1 MQKRHINEGCHLL
14 CIYILKYYNFE
25 KQAVFMAKTGC
36 FWVIIKRVFA
46 DYPSELFYAF
56 MLQDITQ
63 KGVSFFP
70 EKIKKIINLYIFVFY
85 FYFFWKKE
93 FDLFTAILQ
102 QGCISLHS
110 LSLKGHKL
118 VTYWIYDIYIVFPA
132 NSGSFLHCLWWQGD
146 KQVCKLFI
154 YT

>member
-1 MQKRHINEGCHLL
+1 
-14 CIYILKYYNFE
+14 
-25 KQAVFMAKTGC
+25 
-36 FWVIIKRVFA
+36 
-46 DYPSELFYAF
+46 

-63 KGVSFFP
+63 KGDFFFP

-118 VTYWIYDIYIVFPA
+118 VTYWIYDIYIAISA
-132 NSGSFLHCLWWQGD
+132 NSGSFVHCLW
-146 KQVCKLFI
+146 
-154 YT
+154 

>member
-1 MQKRHINEGCHLL
+1 MLL
-14 CIYILKYYNFE
+14 CYKILPK
-25 KQAVFMAKTGC
+25 K
-36 FWVIIKRVFA
+36 VI
-46 DYPSELFYAF
+46 
-56 MLQDITQ
+56 
-63 KGVSFFP
+63 SFFS

-118 VTYWIYDIYIVFPA
+118 ITY
-132 NSGSFLHCLWWQGD
+132 
-146 KQVCKLFI
+146 
-154 YT
+154 

>member
-1 MQKRHINEGCHLL
+1 MYLYFEVLQFWKASGFYGENRLFLSCNQPSFYQLSIWIIL
-14 CIYILKYYNFE
+14 CLYVQN
-25 KQAVFMAKTGC
+25 
-36 FWVIIKRVFA
+36 
-46 DYPSELFYAF
+46 
-56 MLQDITQ
+56 ITR
-63 KGVSFFP
+63 KGDFFFL

-110 LSLKGHKL
+110 LSLKGNKL
-118 VTYWIYDIYIVFPA
+118 VTYWIYDIYIAISA
-132 NSGSFLHCLWWQGD
+132 NSGSFVHCLWWQGD

>member
-1 MQKRHINEGCHLL
+1 MLFRRLL
-14 CIYILKYYNFE
+14 SCN
-25 KQAVFMAKTGC
+25 QASFY
-36 FWVIIKRVFA
+36 RLRYQR
-46 DYPSELFYAF
+46 DYFF
-56 MLQDITQ
+56 MLQDIISN
-63 KGVSFFP
+63 GDFFFP

-118 VTYWIYDIYIVFPA
+118 VTY
-132 NSGSFLHCLWWQGD
+132 
-146 KQVCKLFI
+146 
-154 YT
+154 

>member
-1 MQKRHINEGCHLL
+1 
-14 CIYILKYYNFE
+14 
-25 KQAVFMAKTGC
+25 
-36 FWVIIKRVFA
+36 
-46 DYPSELFYAF
+46 
-56 MLQDITQ
+56 MLQNITR
-63 KGVSFFP
+63 KGDFFFL

-118 VTYWIYDIYIVFPA
+118 VTYWIYDIYIATSA
-132 NSGSFLHCLWWQGD
+132 NSDSFLHCLW
-146 KQVCKLFI
+146 
-154 YT
+154 

>member
-1 MQKRHINEGCHLL
+1 MDSINDWWNVSWDQAGFSLKLDWFWLLFRRFLSCNQASFYLIIHLNYFMSL
-14 CIYILKYYNFE
+14 CYKILPK
-25 KQAVFMAKTGC
+25 K
-36 FWVIIKRVFA
+36 VI
-46 DYPSELFYAF
+46 
-56 MLQDITQ
+56 
-63 KGVSFFP
+63 SFFP

-93 FDLFTAILQ
+93 FDLFTATLQ

-118 VTYWIYDIYIVFPA
+118 VTYWIYDTYTITSA
-132 NSGSFLHCLWWQGD
+132 NSGSYLHCLWWQGD